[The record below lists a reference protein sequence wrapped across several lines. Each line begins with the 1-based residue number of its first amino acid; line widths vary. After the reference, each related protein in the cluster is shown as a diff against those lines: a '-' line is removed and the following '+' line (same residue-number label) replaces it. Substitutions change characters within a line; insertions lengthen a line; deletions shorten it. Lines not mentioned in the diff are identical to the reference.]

1 MVEGRVGMAVLLH
14 KRPDGEI
21 VVRAC
26 GSWPEGVESFW
37 RTVDETYGDSP
48 KSVWEVAERE
58 DEGALAAFGVAGDV
72 VVLSAHALVL
82 GPDGFY
88 TVVPEG
94 GDPWILAR
102 PSRPAADS

>member
-1 MVEGRVGMAVLLH
+1 MMAVLLH

-21 VVRAC
+21 VVHAC

-37 RTVDETYGDSP
+37 RTVDESYGDSP

-58 DEGALAAFGVAGDV
+58 DDGALAAFGVAGDV

-94 GDPWILAR
+94 GDPWTLAR
-102 PSRPAADS
+102 PRRPAADS

>member
-1 MVEGRVGMAVLLH
+1 MVGGVGMAVRY

-21 VVRAC
+21 VVRC

-48 KSVWEVAERE
+48 KSVWKWRARTR
-58 DEGALAAFGVAGDV
+58 LAAFGVAGV
-72 VVLSAHALVL
+72 VVVMPAHAMVL
-82 GPDGFY
+82 GPDGYY

-102 PSRPAADS
+102 PRRPAADS